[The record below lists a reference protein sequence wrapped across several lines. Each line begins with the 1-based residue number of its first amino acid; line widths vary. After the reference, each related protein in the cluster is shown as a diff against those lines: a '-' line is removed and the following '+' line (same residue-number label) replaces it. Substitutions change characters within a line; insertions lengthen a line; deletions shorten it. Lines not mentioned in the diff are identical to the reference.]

1 MSTKIQLSLISVAL
15 LSSLYAQDVTLE
27 PITITSAT
35 KTKQSIKDVTSN
47 VNIITSE
54 EIEEKHYKTVAEA
67 LNSISGISFTSNGG
81 LGKSTS
87 IRVRG
92 FDSKRVLVMIDG
104 IRYNDLTGLSGAPFE
119 HLIISD
125 IEQIEV
131 VKGAQS
137 GIWGADATA
146 GVINIITKSAK
157 KGLHG
162 FINGEYGSFDTMKYG
177 GGVSY
182 KADNYYIKA
191 SVEKVDTN
199 GFSAQAPRGEDID
212 NYEKDGYRNTTSNL
226 KFGFNIDEKNKVD
239 LSHTIINAHNEYDG
253 YNNPDAKNTSRT
265 NDTFSSIKFN
275 HIDSFNEIDI
285 YASKSKFDRDYPQGW
300 TKEFDGE
307 VYEYGIKSNISY
319 DEKDFITLGVDYK
332 TFEYKNDLKEK
343 YNNKAIFVTNS
354 NEFNC
359 PLGGKMIVTES
370 LRYDRFS
377 KFENKTTGKL
387 GIKRV
392 ITNDLFV
399 SANYGTAYNTPTIY
413 NLYNPTY
420 GNENLTPENTKSY
433 DISIGYKSLTVTY
446 FNSKIE
452 DMIDY
457 YDPDGWGGVPGQYK
471 NLEGT
476 TKLKGLEVEY
486 SVNINEDILVTSS
499 YTYLNAKNNDNEK
512 LARRPKDTFKLSAD
526 YYGFTNLHL
535 GINGE
540 YIGSRYNDDDSQGE
554 QTGKYTV
561 VNMVANYDINKNLL
575 IYVKIDNLFDKY
587 YQVVDGYSTAPLS
600 GYIGFKATF

>member
-212 NYEKDGYRNTTSNL
+212 NYEKDGYRNTTSNI